1 MRFTEIIGYTVAV
14 VVALLI
20 GAIMFRT
27 CGDRASVPIEK
38 LEDPN
43 AVTHYVGGHY
53 VDEVHPKPGVTC
65 FIVYSNSISCIK
77 D

>member
-1 MRFTEIIGYTVAV
+1 MSFTQIFGYMVAV
-14 VVALLI
+14 VVAILI
-20 GAIMFRT
+20 TAITLRT
-27 CGDRASVPIEK
+27 CGDRASVPLEK

-43 AVTHYVGGHY
+43 AVVHYVGGHY
-53 VDEVHPKPGVTC
+53 LSEVHPKPGVTC